1 MLELDPDQDERTKI
15 QTVNNRISEI
25 ARQYPNCQ
33 LSTEY
38 IKTEPAETDNSEETY
53 HLLWSSD
60 RLEIA
65 RGIDSRL
72 TKIYTDL
79 VCMEKMLHYR
89 LNIVDVWNRI
99 GPYIN
104 DEQGRRQTIMEE
116 CRERWIDNATNVSSP
131 HRISRNQQQ
140 E

>member
-1 MLELDPDQDERTKI
+1 
-15 QTVNNRISEI
+15 
-25 ARQYPNCQ
+25 
-33 LSTEY
+33 
-38 IKTEPAETDNSEETY
+38 
-53 HLLWSSD
+53 
-60 RLEIA
+60 
-65 RGIDSRL
+65 
-72 TKIYTDL
+72 
-79 VCMEKMLHYR
+79 MEKMLHYR
-89 LNIVDVWNRI
+89 LSIVDVWNRI